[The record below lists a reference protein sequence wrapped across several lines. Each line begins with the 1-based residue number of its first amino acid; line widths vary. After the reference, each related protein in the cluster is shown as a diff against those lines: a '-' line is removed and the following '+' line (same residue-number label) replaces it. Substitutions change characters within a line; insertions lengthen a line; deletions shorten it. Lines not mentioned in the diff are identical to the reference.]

1 MVFFSN
7 WKLVIQCKY
16 DSLWIIIIK
25 TMNTIKF
32 LPNNNILLNNKTL
45 LTKIKYTKEFN
56 NYYTIKNNNYV
67 EL

>member
-1 MVFFSN
+1 MVFFST
-7 WKLVIQCKY
+7 WKRITQNKY